1 MLSACLL
8 MTYVENIKAWATTDG
23 RSSSTA
29 SRLLL
34 IYGSLMAV
42 ALLATYVWSL
52 SDLRTLR
59 DVGIW
64 AKPMKFMAATALF
77 AWTTVWLAAI
87 ASTTVSHGEPFK
99 WIAGMIIASSLFEVA
114 YISYQAA
121 QGSES
126 HYNTSDALHALLFG
140 IMALAAFGLTASQAW
155 LALEIWRG
163 SGTTPRSA
171 VTLGAVIGLVLT
183 FALATVSGFLL
194 GGNQPPPGPGL
205 PVTGWHMPGDLRP
218 AHFLGV
224 HAQQLIPLLG
234 LLAERTLGGY
244 ASLGLMA
251 TSALYVIAWVAMT
264 WFGLSG

>member
-1 MLSACLL
+1 
-8 MTYVENIKAWATTDG
+8 MTHLKHLQAWTTINWHGSSKA
-23 RSSSTA
+23 SK
-29 SRLLL
+29 LLL
-34 IYGSLMAV
+34 IYGILMAI
-42 ALLATYVWSL
+42 ALLVTYIWSL
-52 SDLRTLR
+52 FDLRTLR
-59 DVGIW
+59 DIGIW
-64 AKPMKFMAATALF
+64 TKPMKFMAATALF

-87 ASTTVSHGEPFK
+87 ANTTVSDGKPFK
-99 WIAGMIIASSLFEVA
+99 WIAALIIATSLFEVA
-114 YISYQAA
+114 YISYQAG

-171 VTLGAVIGLVLT
+171 VTLGAVIGLAFT

-205 PVTGWHMPGDLRP
+205 PVTGWHLSGDLRP

-234 LLAERTLGGY
+234 LLAERTLGGF
-244 ASLGLMA
+244 ASLGLIA
-251 TSALYVIAWVAMT
+251 TSVLYVIAWMAMS
-264 WFGLSG
+264 WFGLSV

>member
-1 MLSACLL
+1 MPRAGP
-8 MTYVENIKAWATTDG
+8 NTDG
-23 RSSSTA
+23 LWSSTA
-29 SRLLL
+29 SKLLL

-42 ALLATYVWSL
+42 GLLATYVWSL
-52 SDLRTLR
+52 SDLRTLH

-77 AWTTVWLAAI
+77 AWTGAWLAAI
-87 ASTTVSHGEPFK
+87 ASTTVSYGKPFK
-99 WIAGMIIASSLFEVA
+99 WIAGLIIATSLFEVA

-155 LALEIWRG
+155 LGLEIWRG
-163 SGTTPRSA
+163 SGTAPRSA
-171 VTLGAVIGLVLT
+171 VTLGAVIGLLLT
-183 FALATVSGFLL
+183 LALATVSGFLL

-205 PVTGWHMPGDLRP
+205 PVTGWHVPGDLRQ

-224 HAQQLIPLLG
+224 HAQQLIPLFG

-251 TSALYVIAWVAMT
+251 GSVLYVIVWVAMT
-264 WFGLSG
+264 WVGLSG